1 MRHENEQSR
10 DVAGA
15 SRGKRVWS
23 LVYVA
28 GFVLALLIPI
38 LGINRA
44 SGQLS
49 PTENRYLAEFPAL
62 LDENGHLTNGLKDS
76 FTTWL
81 SDNIGLRPQFVKV
94 AANIKLDV
102 FGQSLT
108 DQVAIGRDGW
118 YFYTPNHNIELATGR
133 YVLSEEV
140 LDHIAKKQQR
150 VSDWY
155 ASQGTTYILVLTAAK
170 TSIYPEYIASGNY
183 TTRATLC
190 DQLEAYLK
198 EHTTV
203 QVVNTK
209 PALLAG
215 KDQGKL
221 YLKTDSHWTHLGS
234 YTAYRA
240 IAEKLNDLGI
250 ATRDFDV
257 SFGEE
262 SVIGEFSGMMGVAG
276 ILGEEPM
283 PSAVWDPSSTLMKSG
298 EEYEALCALNGGDP
312 WDYPAV
318 LLENPDGF
326 NGTCLIYGDSQW
338 LTGREW
344 MTGKNMP
351 LWIAESFRKVVSIRT
366 GARFGSVDCQLD
378 SLVQPDVVIFGCS
391 ERYID
396 EVLLRP
402 VGIPQMVDALPAL
415 PQRTMISEQEYGQWM
430 GKDGIWL
437 DSSNGQLIAGIGPI
451 SIQSGGGAVTING
464 WAADFTANAPFS
476 ALYLKVGDRILKCDY
491 GQEHASVADH
501 FGKESLRDTGFE
513 VAFPREYLEDGAVTE
528 ISFFGVS
535 ADGQALYQPVTCQ
548 LAY

>member
-1 MRHENEQSR
+1 MRHESEQNR
-10 DVAGA
+10 GVARA
-15 SRGKRVWS
+15 SRGKRLWP
-23 LVYVA
+23 LMYVA
-28 GFVLALLIPI
+28 GFLLALLIPI
-38 LGINRA
+38 LGLDLA
-44 SGQLS
+44 GGQLS
-49 PTENRYLAEFPAL
+49 PTENRYLAKFPTL
-62 LDENGHLTNGLKDS
+62 LDENGHLAAGVKDG

-102 FGQSLT
+102 FGQALT

-133 YVLSEEV
+133 YVLSQEV
-140 LDHIAKKQQR
+140 LDHIAQKQQR

-155 ASQGTTYILVLTAAK
+155 ASQGVTYVLVLTAAK

-183 TTRATLC
+183 TIRDTLC
-190 DQLEAYLK
+190 DQLEAYLN

-203 QVVNTK
+203 QVINTK

-221 YLKTDSHWTHLGS
+221 YLKTDTHWTHLGS
-234 YTAYRA
+234 YTVYQA
-240 IAEKLNDLGI
+240 IAEKLNSLGI
-250 ATRDFDV
+250 STRDFDV

-262 SVIGEFSGMMGVAG
+262 SVVGEFSGMMGVAD

-283 PSAVWDPSSTLMKSG
+283 PSAVWDVSSTLVKSG
-298 EEYEALCALNGGDP
+298 EDYEALCALNGGDP

-318 LLENPDGF
+318 LLENPDGA

-338 LTGREW
+338 
-344 MTGKNMP
+344 MTSRNMP
-351 LWIAESFRKVVSIRT
+351 QWIAESFRKVVSIRT

-402 VGIPQMVDALPAL
+402 VGIPQVVDALPAL
-415 PQRTMISEQEYGQWM
+415 PERAMISEQEYGQWM

-437 DSSNGQLIAGIGPI
+437 DSGNGQLIAGIGPI
-451 SIQSGGGAVTING
+451 PMQSGGGAVTING
-464 WAADFTANAPFS
+464 WAADFTADAPFS
-476 ALYLKVGDRILKCDY
+476 ALYLQVGDRVPKCDY
-491 GQEHASVADH
+491 GQERASVADH
-501 FGKESLRDTGFE
+501 FGKESLRNTGFE
-513 VAFPREYLEDGAVTE
+513 VAFPRDYLLDGAVTE
-528 ISFFGVS
+528 LSFIGVS